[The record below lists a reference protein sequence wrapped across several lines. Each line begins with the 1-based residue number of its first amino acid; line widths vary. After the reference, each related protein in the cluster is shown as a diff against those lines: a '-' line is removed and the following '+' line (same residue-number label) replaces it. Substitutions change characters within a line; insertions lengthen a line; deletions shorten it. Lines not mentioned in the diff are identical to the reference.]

1 MNMKLIYTTPEAE
14 VIIIRPTFSV
24 LQGSN
29 LNDHED
35 PIEDPGSWG
44 DN

>member
-1 MNMKLIYTTPEAE
+1 MNIKLIYTTPEAE

-24 LQGSN
+24 LQTSGGTGEP
-29 LNDHED
+29 LD
-35 PIEDPGSWG
+35 PDPGSWG